1 MFLFSL
7 MAKATSTTIS
17 PGSAE
22 SDNNIRAAFD
32 GTADTIYLNPG
43 TYIQANQIH
52 FKRSAVLIAADMTRK
67 PVIKLKYY
75 IDLKNANT
83 KIYVDGLIFDGTAS
97 EQQAICVDDANTG
110 KELHLNNC
118 EFRNFAKATITT
130 ASSKNPLDSC
140 VINNCYFH
148 DGKKSALYFPKS
160 SVDGVQTCY
169 GLIVKNSTFANYDVN
184 ESAEYYASL
193 INLETYDYSNVV
205 ATDVKVL
212 VDHCTFYNYL
222 TFNTDHC
229 AVRVRRAEN
238 VTVSNCIFAHPEAY
252 ERRSTYLYESTNT
265 VSNCISYNLTKNA
278 DNFTHAWGPSVTS
291 CRIADPLFKD
301 AASGDYTLRMGS
313 PARGAGVAGSNL
325 GDPRWSAVADPIEA
339 DFASALTL
347 EAADAVRN
355 EYFTLNANNHLKANN
370 PNPATENYGIATWQ
384 IHATKEVAVQVTLNI
399 NSASLY
405 GHTYKVE
412 IFDSSEDKKGE
423 VGESGWK
430 DTAEPVTLSG
440 VINLP
445 AAGDYKV
452 KLSNTCNGS
461 GEAII
466 EGITLSYGGG
476 NVVEVPA
483 NSLGIEDAL
492 LSSGCKREDGVIKF
506 PSTAADV
513 PNAWVKWNMSVTA
526 EAFYNVAVT
535 IKNKYDHN
543 ITVTFYEE
551 DGSTVVGSV
560 TEGSRK
566 STKDEAGH
574 TINMLGIYLK
584 AGNYVA
590 KLTNSIEGSD
600 AKIVSVAFA
609 AADGG
614 AVQNLPCTMGVNDA
628 WFTCGATRADGQITY
643 GSWNEDNSWIKWNAA
658 TSDDIFCNVKVS
670 LSTTNAHRLYVAIYE
685 DEDEDPVA
693 TLSEA
698 YSETIGDPLVRFLG
712 RVYLPGGKNYVIKVT
727 NPVGG
732 SAAIINSVIFE
743 EVVTPTV
750 TLPGTLLPQ
759 DAMLSE
765 RATIDGDSLLFT
777 ARGDEAHNS
786 SEWAKWKVSAAKGIY
801 HLTLN
806 AFNAAPEGQGQKFKI
821 TVLSNDETSEIAT
834 VTSEWMNV
842 GARTVELPSVRL
854 NDGNYIIKVEEP
866 LYGATG
872 RVLNIEVEH
881 EQITIDELE
890 TNAATV
896 IGANDG
902 YAVNAHLSRAFVQ
915 GMYNTICLPFD
926 VPAAELARVF
936 PGAIVKELTSS
947 SIEEGGFVLNLNFDA
962 VDEMEAGVP
971 YLIKPAAS
979 ISNPKFLGVTIDN
992 TLNNTE
998 TTNADFIGNFV
1009 VDEIAVS
1016 EDNLFLG
1023 ADNTLYFPTVATE
1036 IKGLRAYFEV
1046 KNPSGAPIRHARIIE
1061 QGNVATEIEIAQPD
1075 MLDKAVATG
1084 VIKRIEN
1091 GQLLIIREGVQYNA
1105 LGVRVK

>member
-1 MFLFSL
+1 MKKLFLLIPLFLISL
-7 MAKATSTTIS
+7 MANATSTTIS
-17 PGSAE
+17 PESAE
-22 SDNNIRAAFD
+22 SDNNIRVAFN
-32 GTADTIYLNPG
+32 GAADTIYLNPG
-43 TYIQANQIH
+43 EYIQANQIH
-52 FKRSAVLIAADMTRK
+52 FKRSVVLMAADKSNK
-67 PVIKLKYY
+67 PIIKLKYY
-75 IDLKNANT
+75 CDLINENSKV
-83 KIYVDGLIFDGTAS
+83 YVDGLIFDGS
-97 EQQAICVDDANTG
+97 VSGQPCVRPYDATTG
-110 KELHLNNC
+110 KELHFNDC
-118 EFRNFAKATITT
+118 EFYNFTKAAISGDKTDC
-130 ASSKNPLDSC
+130 ALDSC
-140 VINNCYFH
+140 VVNNCKFH
-148 DGKKSALYFPKS
+148 DINRSCIYIQSANL
-160 SVDGVQTCY
+160 VGVKIT
-169 GLIVKNSTFANYDVN
+169 NSTFANITSTSGGDNASPIDVRST
-184 ESAEYYASL
+184 SANVL
-193 INLETYDYSNVV
+193 I
-205 ATDVKVL
+205 
-212 VDHCTFYNYL
+212 DHCTMYNCATIDANYNYI
-222 TFNTDHC
+222 
-229 AVRVRRAEN
+229 N
-238 VTVSNCIFAHPEAY
+238 VASTSDVLVSNSIFAPAEEYNCCA
-252 ERRSTYLYESTNT
+252 TYLKAGGSVTN
-265 VSNCISYNLTKNA
+265 CLTY
-278 DNFTHAWGPSVTS
+278 NFTNWQGNGANVGHVVSGGATLTD
-291 CRIADPLFKD
+291 CLKANPLFKD

-440 VINLP
+440 VIILP

-574 TINMLGIYLK
+574 TINLLGIYLK

-643 GSWNEDNSWIKWNAA
+643 GSWNEDDSWIKWNAA

-670 LSTTNAHRLYVAIYE
+670 LSTTNAHRIYVAIYE
-685 DEDEDPVA
+685 NEDEEPVA

-777 ARGDEAHNS
+777 ARGDEGHNED
-786 SEWAKWKVSAAKGIY
+786 EWAKWKIRSESRGIY
-801 HLTLN
+801 NFTLH
-806 AFNAAPEGQGQKFKI
+806 AYNAAPASAQRYI
-821 TVLSNDETSEIAT
+821 LTVLSNDESTEIAT
-834 VTSEWMNV
+834 KTSAWDNKNNELT
-842 GARTVELPSVRL
+842 ATLADVELAA
-854 NDGNYIIKVEEP
+854 GNYIVKIQNPEWGSK
-866 LYGATG
+866 G
-872 RVLNIEVEH
+872 RVLDIVVTRK
-881 EQITIDELE
+881 QITIDEEE
-890 TNAATV
+890 TDVATV
-896 IGANDG
+896 IGAYDG
-902 YAVNAHLSRAFVQ
+902 KTVNAHLSRTFVQ

-936 PGAIVKELTSS
+936 PGAKVKELASS
-947 SIEEGGFVLNLNFDA
+947 SIESDGYILNLNFDD
-962 VDEMEAGVP
+962 VTSLEAGKP
-971 YLIKPAAS
+971 YLIWPVEVVE
-979 ISNPKFLGVTIDN
+979 NPTFQGVTIDQD
-992 TLNNTE
+992 LNPSQ
-998 TTNADFIGNFV
+998 TTNADFIGNV
-1009 VDEIAVS
+1009 VVS
-1016 EDNLFLG
+1016 QVPAGADNFFLG
-1023 ADNTLYFPTVATE
+1023 ADNKLYYSSNATD
-1036 IKGLRAYFEV
+1036 INGMRAYIKV
-1046 KNPSGAPIRHARIIE
+1046 KNVSGSNAPTRARIIE
-1061 QGNVATEIEIAQPD
+1061 KENVVTEIEIVGDSLPAINNHVR
-1075 MLDKAVATG
+1075 KV
-1084 VIKRIEN
+1084 VEN
-1091 GQLLIIREGVQYNA
+1091 GQLLIIKNGAEYNT